1 LFQLFKT
8 FISVYETHNFTRSAS
23 TLYLSQPTVSAQ
35 IRKLEDEL
43 GVSLF
48 IRNGK
53 QEIVPTKEANFLYP
67 RLLKII
73 EEWEDAIHR
82 INTQSSFRDRCVL
95 ASSQSCGAYL
105 IPQLVPA
112 LIKEFPMIDFSFP
125 VMSSEDIIEN
135 LQKAKADFG
144 LIETPE
150 RSEQLSRQMVAIDTL
165 VLAGDFSSKYWLV
178 PEEDSPLAN
187 FNENY
192 LNIHNLTPNIIRTNN
207 HEMTLALLKNGVGKT
222 IISKLALENHIPW
235 ENLDIENTRNFYFVS
250 RKELISEKLV
260 EISIFIQEQIKKMTN

>member
-1 LFQLFKT
+1 MFQLFKT

-125 VMSSEDIIEN
+125 VMSSEEIIEN

>member
-1 LFQLFKT
+1 MFQLFKT

-125 VMSSEDIIEN
+125 VMSSEEIIEN

-150 RSEQLSRQMVAIDTL
+150 RSEQLSRQTVAIDTL